1 MKKHIKSIAAFC
13 AMTMIF
19 GMFSATAFAGN
30 EEPASNDPAVVEN
43 LDDTQEQAEDPASN
57 EPVRSATTS
66 IDQAYINANGGK
78 MPETAGTYTLS
89 GDISVSKSAIITA
102 AGSQVTI
109 DLAGHTITYTGT
121 ENLYTIGWIESAK
134 VNNKDSVLVHG
145 DIVLTIK
152 DTGSSGKIIASGTTK
167 GSDDHWISIN
177 GSYPS
182 HGTESYKR
190 GGCILVQNSCTF
202 ILEGGEISG
211 FHSESDGGAIH
222 VSNGGHCV
230 MSGGRITNCHSDS
243 VRPNDDGAGAISCHC
258 TSKGTSIGN
267 VLYKSSEDEDA
278 VVTTISLKGSLK
290 ITGGQIDH
298 CSGKQGGAI
307 RILRAD
313 FEMTGGTIENNT
325 GLNGGG
331 ILYMRNNKGSFK
343 VSGNPVIS
351 GNHSTSEDKIANV
364 WFCDGATA
372 TLSGDLAST
381 AKIEFGTSNVNSNV
395 FNINGKNYS
404 LNSFVCDHENYI
416 AYVSSGNIKIKAFT
430 MPKVSGYNIGI
441 SGEILFNVYVNFG
454 QAAQS
459 DVSINYTY
467 SYKKTGSNEVVFN
480 KDVTE
485 FAHNDNGYYFVIPV
499 QSACMT
505 SPITITLTYQGKE
518 TEYTTTVEE
527 VAYDSVEQDAS
538 YENLVKALLTYGG
551 YAQIQLKINTG
562 KLPVV
567 AGVDFSQDFSP
578 AAPLTPQEYNAG
590 NDAFDGAVLSL
601 LSETNIKLSFK
612 KSVLGD
618 TAPTMTVTFG
628 SESYTLE
635 GTSKGNDYVYTIKGS
650 TENSNGFPATA
661 YNSTFTYSF
670 ESGISGEYSIFT
682 YLQVAK
688 AKGSNAMKNLAEA
701 YYNFALECEAIA
713 G

>member
-1 MKKHIKSIAAFC
+1 MKKHIRKIAAFC

-19 GMFSATAFAGN
+19 SMFSATAFAGS
-30 EEPASNDPAVVEN
+30 EEPATDNPAVVEN
-43 LDDTQEQAEDPASN
+43 NDTQEQAAPENN
-57 EPVRSATTS
+57 EPVRGTTTS
-66 IDQAYINANGGK
+66 LNQAYIDANGGEL
-78 MPETAGTYTLS
+78 PETTGSYTLVEDVSVPGHSHIDAAGTQ
-89 GDISVSKSAIITA
+89 I
-102 AGSQVTI
+102 TI
-109 DLAGHTITYTGT
+109 DLNGHTITYTGT
-121 ENLYTIGWIESAK
+121 ENLYTVGFVEDVTEDGK
-134 VNNKDSVLVHG
+134 NMVLVHG
-145 DIVLTIK
+145 DIVLKIR
-152 DTGSSGKIIASGTTK
+152 DTGSNGKIIASGTTK

-290 ITGGQIDH
+290 ITGGQIDN

-313 FEMTGGTIENNT
+313 FEITGGTIENNS
-325 GLNGGG
+325 GALGGG
-331 ILYMRNNKGSFK
+331 ILYVYANKGSFK
-343 VSGNPVIS
+343 ISGNPVIS
-351 GNHSTSEDKIANV
+351 GNHSTKGDQQANV
-364 WFCDGATA
+364 WFCDKNASG

-381 AKIEFGTSNVNSNV
+381 AKIEFGTQYPNSNI

-404 LNSFVCDHENYI
+404 LNSFVCDHEDYI
-416 AYVSSGNIKIKAFT
+416 SYVSGSYIKIKQFD
-430 MPKVSGYNIGI
+430 MPKVSGYIIGI
-441 SGEILFNVYVNFG
+441 SGQIFFKVYVDFG

-467 SYKKTGSNEVVFN
+467 SYTKTGSSEVVF
-480 KDVTE
+480 DEAVTG
-485 FAHNDNGYYFVIPV
+485 FNTDGNGTYFVIPV

-505 SPITITLTYQGKE
+505 APITITLSYQGKDK
-518 TEYTTTVEE
+518 EYTTTVEE
-527 VAYDSVEQDAS
+527 VAYASVDKDAS
-538 YENLVKALLTYGG
+538 YEDLVKALLTYGG

-578 AAPLTPQEYNAG
+578 AALTPQEYNAG

-601 LSETNIKLSFK
+601 LSETNIKLYFK
-612 KSVLGD
+612 KSAFEGA
-618 TAPTMTVTFG
+618 TSAPTMTISNGSSSYEVT
-628 SESYTLE
+628 
-635 GTSKGNDYVYTIKGS
+635 GTSSGSDYVYTIKGL
-650 TENSNGFPATA
+650 TADATGFPATA
-661 YNSTFTYSF
+661 YNSSFTYSV
-670 ESGISGEYSIFT
+670 GGVSGEYSVYT

-688 AKGSNAMKNLAEA
+688 AKGKTAMKNLAEA
-701 YYNFALECEAIA
+701 YYNFAKKCEALA

>member
-1 MKKHIKSIAAFC
+1 MDIEVKKHIKTFATIC
-13 AMTMIF
+13 AVAMIF
-19 GMFSATAFAGN
+19 SMFSATAFAGN
-30 EEPASNDPAVVEN
+30 EEPATNDPAVVEN
-43 LDDTQEQAEDPASN
+43 NDTQEQAT
-57 EPVRSATTS
+57 PVQGPEITQTS
-66 IDQAYINANGGK
+66 INANGK
-78 MPETAGTYTLS
+78 HLPVVSGTYTLME
-89 GDISVSKSAIITA
+89 DVTVENTAQIEENNAQIT
-102 AGSQVTI
+102 I
-109 DLAGHTITYTGT
+109 NLNGHTITHTGT
-121 ENLYTIGWIESAK
+121 ESMYIVGKLRGINADDTGKPDLNKSVIGAT
-134 VNNKDSVLVHG
+134 
-145 DIVLTIK
+145 LTIEGPGTITGEGTTG
-152 DTGSSGKIIASGTTK
+152 TGSKDYWLNGT
-167 GSDDHWISIN
+167 GVGIDA
-177 GSYPS
+177 G
-182 HGTESYKR
+182 R
-190 GGCILVQNSCTF
+190 GGCVLVEWSNTF
-202 ILEGGEISG
+202 ILDGATITGFEANDEGGAVCVSNGATFVMNGGAITNCYAGKGGGGISGNASSAKQGPSGQNLKASVTINGGLISGNVAGQLGGGVRINRCHLYFNGGEITNNDVLDTTG
-211 FHSESDGGAIH
+211 
-222 VSNGGHCV
+222 SNG
-230 MSGGRITNCHSDS
+230 
-243 VRPNDDGAGAISCHC
+243 A
-258 TSKGTSIGN
+258 
-267 VLYKSSEDEDA
+267 
-278 VVTTISLKGSLK
+278 
-290 ITGGQIDH
+290 
-298 CSGKQGGAI
+298 
-307 RILRAD
+307 
-313 FEMTGGTIENNT
+313 
-325 GLNGGG
+325 NGGG
-331 ILYMRNNKGSFK
+331 GLEVLHNNNGHDVLFQGSPKIYGNKAKGRVNVEK
-343 VSGNPVIS
+343 
-351 GNHSTSEDKIANV
+351 ANI
-364 WFCDGATA
+364 FLDGCMI
-372 TLSGDLAST
+372 TLGGDLSDSAKLGFST
-381 AKIEFGTSNVNSNV
+381 KTLTSNC
-395 FNINGKNYS
+395 FNTNGKSYS
-404 LNSFVCDHENYI
+404 LNSLVCDKENYI
-416 AYVSSGNIKIKAFT
+416 SYVSGSYIKIQQFT

-441 SGEILFNVYVNFG
+441 SGEILFKVYVNFG

-459 DVSINYTY
+459 DVSIYYTY

-578 AAPLTPQEYNAG
+578 AALTPQEYNAG

-628 SESYTLE
+628 SGSYTLE

>member
-43 LDDTQEQAEDPASN
+43 LDDTQEQATPAQGP
-57 EPVRSATTS
+57 EITQTS
-66 IDQAYINANGGK
+66 INANGK
-78 MPETAGTYTLS
+78 HLPVVSGTYTLMEDVTVES
-89 GDISVSKSAIITA
+89 TAQIETNDAQIT
-102 AGSQVTI
+102 I
-109 DLAGHTITYTGT
+109 NLNGHTITYTGT
-121 ENLYTIGWIESAK
+121 ESMYIVGKLRGINADGTGVPDANKTITG
-134 VNNKDSVLVHG
+134 VT
-145 DIVLTIK
+145 LTIEGPGTITGEGTEG
-152 DTGSSGKIIASGTTK
+152 TGSKDYWLNGKGVGIDAG
-167 GSDDHWISIN
+167 
-177 GSYPS
+177 
-182 HGTESYKR
+182 R
-190 GGCILVQNSCTF
+190 GGCILVEWNNTCILDGATITGFEANDEGGAVLVSNGATFVMNGGAITNCYAGKGGGGISGNASSAQNGPSGENLKASVTINGGTISGNEAGQLGGGVRINRCHF
-202 ILEGGEISG
+202 YLNGGEI
-211 FHSESDGGAIH
+211 
-222 VSNGGHCV
+222 
-230 MSGGRITNCHSDS
+230 TN
-243 VRPNDDGAGAISCHC
+243 N
-258 TSKGTSIGN
+258 N
-267 VLYKSSEDEDA
+267 VLNA
-278 VVTTISLKGSLK
+278 
-290 ITGGQIDH
+290 TGI
-298 CSGKQGGAI
+298 
-307 RILRAD
+307 
-313 FEMTGGTIENNT
+313 
-325 GLNGGG
+325 NGGG
-331 ILYMRNNKGSFK
+331 GIQILHGNGISHNVLVQGSPKVYGNKANGSVNVERANILLNGCTITLGGALSDSAKLGF
-343 VSGNPVIS
+343 S
-351 GNHSTSEDKIANV
+351 STQA
-364 WFCDGATA
+364 G
-372 TLSGDLAST
+372 
-381 AKIEFGTSNVNSNV
+381 SNC
-395 FNINGKNYS
+395 FNINGKSYS

-416 AYVSSGNIKIKAFT
+416 AYVSSGYIKMKAFT

-441 SGEILFNVYVNFG
+441 SGEILFKVYVNFG

-578 AAPLTPQEYNAG
+578 AALTPQEYNAG

-618 TAPTMTVTFG
+618 TAPTMTVAFG
-628 SESYTLE
+628 SGSYTLE

-701 YYNFALECEAIA
+701 YFNFALECEAIA